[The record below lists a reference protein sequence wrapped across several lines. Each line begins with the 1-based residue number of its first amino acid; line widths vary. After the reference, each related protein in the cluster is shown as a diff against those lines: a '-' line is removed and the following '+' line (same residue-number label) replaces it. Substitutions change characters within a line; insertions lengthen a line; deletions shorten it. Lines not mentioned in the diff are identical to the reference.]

1 MEYHYLKLVIPKRFN
16 LKFLGCTKIDAVIIV
31 FLIFFQKMSQ
41 QNSPDDEDDMPQ
53 LSVETFSALQ
63 EFYKE
68 QEVKEQIVNDLNL
81 SSSENN
87 QINGLNTISED
98 WQLSQFWYDEVT
110 AFDFASEVM
119 RVAGDSSEFKIACVS
134 CPTLYMAIKKNF
146 PEHKCTG
153 KLKF

>member
-1 MEYHYLKLVIPKRFN
+1 
-16 LKFLGCTKIDAVIIV
+16 
-31 FLIFFQKMSQ
+31 MS

-53 LSVETFSALQ
+53 LSAETFSALQ

-87 QINGLNTISED
+87 KISELNAISED
-98 WQLSQFWYDEVT
+98 WQLSQFWYDEET

-119 RVAGDSSEFKIACVS
+119 RVAGDSPEFKIACVS
-134 CPTLYMAIKKNF
+134 CPTLYMAIKKHF

-153 KLKF
+153 KLKFWVHTRF

>member
-1 MEYHYLKLVIPKRFN
+1 
-16 LKFLGCTKIDAVIIV
+16 
-31 FLIFFQKMSQ
+31 MSR

-53 LSVETFSALQ
+53 LSAETFSALQ

-81 SSSENN
+81 SSSGNN
-87 QINGLNTISED
+87 KINELNAISED

-119 RVAGDSSEFKIACVS
+119 RVAGDSPEFKIACVS